1 MSTLSWSIIGLVV
14 LVLLIV
20 IAHNVIQGRRQQEER
35 LSLRKGH
42 FQIEEDDDPDTLTA
56 MNRSGWHERDDD
68 RRGGGRRDP
77 VFSGGRGDQRKVPPS
92 LAARPHRFD
101 QQDDERASRSSRRD
115 SDDRGARSA
124 RQDRDEDRAMYPSL
138 RVDDEDFV
146 ETPFE
151 NPAAVRPWS
160 SSEDAAARKAAAQRV
175 HEDSR
180 QGRSHADRD
189 QDHRRESY
197 SGRGDVVGH
206 RGDDRVAAGF
216 DGSLA
221 DPQARREAVHSM
233 RARDEGRDRDAGMR
247 GSFGDDDREMSEEGR
262 QGARKG
268 AHTGRYF
275 SDEPSSAPAA
285 RSGRSGGAG
294 RPAMPANPFE
304 PPADRGAARG
314 GAASALPASLRARAD
329 EDEGIDDRAM
339 SRRDPY
345 GTDEDELPASS
356 GAGGRVAADRDEYA
370 SEDVADDP
378 APDHGSDRD
387 ASVDALEAD
396 ADSDLPDAPVEH
408 VMVLEPP
415 SPINTDRLVVLTSS
429 LRHVGGKPVRIE
441 VERLGGHWGPLTAG
455 EKAVRMRCSLL
466 LANRQGPLHAVE
478 LSDFNAAVESLAEQ
492 IQAPVT
498 IPDMAP
504 ILRNARELDVLA
516 AKLDTQI
523 EVRVELPAPAELASV
538 TTLVRQLGLSD
549 KGSGRYEAYADSG
562 DMLFALAF
570 NKSRD
575 QIDFVLDVPR
585 TAEHHEAWEG
595 MVACASSMAQAL
607 GGRLVDSAGRGMS
620 VGMIKTVEK
629 QLAQRYAQLNQVG
642 LRAGGPA
649 AMRVFH

>member
-56 MNRSGWHERDDD
+56 MNRSGWRERDDE

-77 VFSGGRGDQRKVPPS
+77 VFSGGRGEQRKVPPS

-101 QQDDERASRSSRRD
+101 QQDDERTSRSSRRD
-115 SDDRGARSA
+115 SDERGARNA

-138 RVDDEDFV
+138 RVEDEDFV

-160 SSEDAAARKAAAQRV
+160 SSEDAAARKAAAQRAQD
-175 HEDSR
+175 EARR
-180 QGRSHADRD
+180 QGR
-189 QDHRRESY
+189 RRESPD
-197 SGRGDVVGH
+197 GRGDVV
-206 RGDDRVAAGF
+206 RDRDDERQAAGF
-216 DGSLA
+216 QGSLA

-233 RARDEGRDRDAGMR
+233 RAGDDGRDRDAGMR
-247 GSFGDDDREMSEEGR
+247 ASFGGDDREMSEGGR

-268 AHTGRYF
+268 AHAGRYF
-275 SDEPSSAPAA
+275 SDEPPAAPAP

-304 PPADRGAARG
+304 PPADRGAARA

-329 EDEGIDDRAM
+329 EDEGIDGRPM

-345 GTDEDELPASS
+345 GGDEDVLPVSS
-356 GAGGRVAADRDEYA
+356 GAGGRIAAGRDEYA
-370 SEDVADDP
+370 PDDVTEDSP
-378 APDHGSDRD
+378 PDHGNDRD
-387 ASVDALEAD
+387 ESVDALSDD
-396 ADSDLPDAPVEH
+396 ADGDLPDAPVEH

-415 SPINTDRLVVLTSS
+415 APINTDRLVVLTSS

-516 AKLDTQI
+516 AKLDTQV

-595 MVACASSMAQAL
+595 MVACASSMAQGL

>member
-1 MSTLSWSIIGLVV
+1 M

-42 FQIEEDDDPDTLTA
+42 FQIKEDDDPDTLTA
-56 MNRSGWHERDDD
+56 MNRSGWRERDDE

-77 VFSGGRGDQRKVPPS
+77 VFSGGRGEQRKVPPS

-101 QQDDERASRSSRRD
+101 QQDDERTSRSSRRD
-115 SDDRGARSA
+115 SDERGARNA
-124 RQDRDEDRAMYPSL
+124 RQDRDEERAMYPSL

-160 SSEDAAARKAAAQRV
+160 SSEDAAARKAAARRAP
-175 HEDSR
+175 EERGS
-180 QGRSHADRD
+180 QGRDAERHQDR
-189 QDHRRESY
+189 RRESL

-233 RARDEGRDRDAGMR
+233 RARDDGRDRDADMR
-247 GSFGDDDREMSEEGR
+247 ASSRDDDRPMAADSR
-262 QGARKG
+262 QGAGRG
-268 AHTGRYF
+268 AHVGRYF
-275 SDEPSSAPAA
+275 SDEPSSAPAS
-285 RSGRSGGAG
+285 RSGRSGSAE
-294 RPAMPANPFE
+294 RAAVNPFE
-304 PPADRGAARG
+304 PPAGRSAARG
-314 GAASALPASLRARAD
+314 GASALPASLRARAD
-329 EDEGIDDRAM
+329 EDEPLDDRAM
-339 SRRDPY
+339 SRDPF
-345 GTDEDELPASS
+345 GTDEDEMPVSS
-356 GAGGRVAADRDEYA
+356 GAGTHAARARDEHGADDVAEGAAPDDRD
-370 SEDVADDP
+370 
-378 APDHGSDRD
+378 GRD
-387 ASVDALEAD
+387 ELVDALADD
-396 ADSDLPDAPVEH
+396 ADGNLPDAPVEH

-415 SPINTDRLVVLTSS
+415 APINTDRLVVLTSS

-466 LANRQGPLHAVE
+466 LANRQGPLNAVE

-492 IQAPVT
+492 IQAPIT

-504 ILRNARELDVLA
+504 ILRNARDLDVLA

-595 MVACASSMAQAL
+595 MVACASSMAQGL

-649 AMRVFH
+649 ALRVFH